1 MLKPQKTNLILKLLN
16 FRILCIGCIFFLFIF
31 SSCEIPE
38 RLPISFYVERELG
51 QSASEAWQHTDS
63 LYISN
68 GLFNAGITPYAWWIK
83 TSVSNPGSQPKR
95 YFLLLN
101 NPHINKLEIFMD
113 GSETP
118 FYITGDYFPFGQRP
132 FIDRDFVIP
141 LELEANSHIEI
152 LMLADK
158 AGETFLIE
166 PQLLD
171 ELSFF
176 QVRTGENLIIGM
188 TIGWMLIILVFA
200 CFFAWELKDYSAV
213 FYALYIVSLV
223 FWLICHWGLAFQ
235 YLWPEST
242 IWASNS
248 RPFFN
253 LMTNV
258 LFLIVVLK
266 FFPPKGKSKAIGNT
280 IWIIIILQVLLLIDF
295 MLSEASRVTIN
306 DKMIFLYLTV
316 GFSLIVTVLI
326 LYYLVLQWKA
336 KVPFVGLYF
345 AGIFVLLLF
354 NVVIQLNQSGFSISF
369 PQFLYNFGSA
379 FGLMGETAFITL
391 AFARRAATYKREK
404 ESLAIEIL
412 QKEKNIADQIIR
424 VQEEERNRLGRDLH
438 DSIGGMLASIHIQ
451 ADKIAHEYPQASAVE
466 KLKGMVANSIQEARS
481 LSHNLTPPH
490 LDDLGLEKV
499 LQNHVNLISEQHEIE
514 INYYYSIP
522 VALTK
527 ALQLMVYRICSELL
541 YNVIKHAKA
550 SEVMVQLI
558 HQEDILEIIVEDNGK
573 GMDPSKEINGIGL
586 KNLKD
591 RVDYLKGELN
601 VDSNANGTTVIIH
614 IPLKNE

>member
-1 MLKPQKTNLILKLLN
+1 MLKPPKTNLFLTLLN
-16 FRILCIGCIFFLFIF
+16 FRILAIGCMLFLFIF

-38 RLPISFYVERELG
+38 RLPIQFYIERELG
-51 QSASEAWQHTDS
+51 QSASEAWDQTDS
-63 LYISN
+63 LYIFN

-83 TSVSNPGSQPKR
+83 TSVSNPQAHPKR

-101 NPHINKLEIFMD
+101 NPHINRLEIFMD

-118 FYITGDYFPFGQRP
+118 VYTTGDYFPFEQRP
-132 FIDRDFVIP
+132 FLDRDFVIP
-141 LELEANSHIEI
+141 LELEANAHVDI

-171 ELSFF
+171 ELSFL

-188 TIGWMLIILVFA
+188 TIGWMLIILIFA
-200 CFFAWELKDYSAV
+200 CFIAWELKDYSAV
-213 FYALYIVSLV
+213 FYALYIVSLS
-223 FWLICHWGLAFQ
+223 FWLISHWGLAFQ

-266 FFPPKGKSKAIGNT
+266 FFPPKNKSKAIGNT

-295 MLSEASRVTIN
+295 MLAEASKVTIN
-306 DKMIFLYLTV
+306 EKMIFLYLTV
-316 GFSLIVTVLI
+316 GISLIVTVLI

-336 KVPFVGLYF
+336 KVPFVSLYF
-345 AGIFVLLLF
+345 AGIFVLLFF
-354 NVVIQLNQSGFSISF
+354 NVVIQLNQSGISIGF
-369 PQFLYNFGSA
+369 PQFFLNFGSS

-391 AFARRAATYKREK
+391 AFARRAAIYKKEK
-404 ESLAIEIL
+404 ESLAITIL
-412 QKEKNIADQIIR
+412 QKEKNIANQIIR

-451 ADKIAHEYPQASAVE
+451 ADKIANEYPEASEVG
-466 KLKGMVANSIQEARS
+466 KLKEMVANSIKEARS

-490 LDDLGLEKV
+490 LDEFGLERV
-499 LQNHVNLISEQHEIE
+499 LQNHVDLISEQHQIE
-514 INYYYSIP
+514 VNFYYDIP
-522 VALTK
+522 VSLPK
-527 ALQLMVYRICSELL
+527 PLQLMVYRICGELL
-541 YNVIKHAKA
+541 YNVIKHAQA

-558 HQEDILEIIVEDNGK
+558 LQEDILEIVVEDNGM
-573 GMDPSKEINGIGL
+573 GMDPAKEINGIGL
-586 KNLKD
+586 RNLKD
-591 RVDYLKGELN
+591 RVDYLNGELN
-601 VDSNANGTTVIIH
+601 VDSNTNGTTFIIH